1 MINSFLH
8 LSLNIT
14 HYALKTNIGF
24 DTTSF
29 IYEWH
34 MLIWK
39 KSYFKYL
46 AFHVTLSVQFVK
58 QLKGVSFPIGLQVVA
73 CTKVSE
79 GIVGYIF
86 CCPEYMYIHLACTW
100 NFVRV
105 TCTMMSTRR
114 IFNIRADLF
123 ASIIVNQ
130 LDIFTRLIHI
140 LKMCIDFD

>member
-1 MINSFLH
+1 MNTTHLRFQQHYYKITLFKTEFFFRQININSFLH

-14 HYALKTNIGF
+14 HYALKTNIGS

-34 MLIWK
+34 MLIRK
-39 KSYFKYL
+39 KQYFKYL

-86 CCPEYMYIHLACTW
+86 CCPEYMYIHLACTL
-100 NFVRV
+100 NFVRA
-105 TCTMMSTRR
+105 TC
-114 IFNIRADLF
+114 
-123 ASIIVNQ
+123 VQ
-130 LDIFTRLIHI
+130 
-140 LKMCIDFD
+140 C